1 MELHDAGEESDALLT
16 RRERLRAQRQQ
27 AHAAPVRFGLRLSAV
42 LVLLVGLV
50 TWLAVSWFTAGPS
63 ERSLPEPPSFDDTA
77 ESRPKEQPQQTRDSA
92 DVETPEAPALVL
104 VHVTGAVQEPQVVQ
118 MDAGDRVADA
128 VEAAGGLLD
137 DAAPEGANLAAPV
150 VDGSMIYV
158 PTVEEL
164 ESGRT
169 PPATAGADGQV
180 NGITRRPVN
189 LNSAGAEDLE
199 QLPGI
204 GPALAERIIDY
215 REDHGGFG
223 SLEELAAVSGVG
235 PAIIENIV
243 DDVTW

>member
-1 MELHDAGEESDALLT
+1 
-16 RRERLRAQRQQ
+16 
-27 AHAAPVRFGLRLSAV
+27 V
-42 LVLLVGLV
+42 LVLLAGLV
-50 TWLAVSWFTAGPS
+50 TWIAVSWLTAGPP
-63 ERSLPEPPSFDDTA
+63 ERSLPEPPSFDETT
-77 ESRPKEQPQQTRDSA
+77 EPRPKEQPQQSRDRA
-92 DVETPEAPALVL
+92 GAETPAAPALVL
-104 VHVTGAVQEPQVVQ
+104 VHVTGAVHEPQVVQ
-118 MDAGDRVADA
+118 MEAGDRVADA

-137 DAAPEGANLAAPV
+137 DAATEGANLAAPV

-158 PTVEEL
+158 PTVEDL
-164 ESGRT
+164 DSGRT
-169 PPATAGADGQV
+169 PPAAAGADGQ
-180 NGITRRPVN
+180 GDGTTKRPVN

-215 REDHGGFG
+215 REDNGGFG